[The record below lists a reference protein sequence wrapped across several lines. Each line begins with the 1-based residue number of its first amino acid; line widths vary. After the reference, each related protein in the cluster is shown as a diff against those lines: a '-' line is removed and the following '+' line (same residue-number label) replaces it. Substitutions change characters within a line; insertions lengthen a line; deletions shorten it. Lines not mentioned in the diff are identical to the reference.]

1 MWVWERAY
9 YTTLFRDGAC
19 VTTWGTCA
27 ADAGSR
33 ALRIRDA
40 ERGDRLAVV
49 EKIVPEPDW

>member
-1 MWVWERAY
+1 MLSWLTY
-9 YTTLFRDGAC
+9 YVTIFRDGRE
-19 VTTWGTCA
+19 VVTWGTCA

-49 EKIVPEPDW
+49 ERIVPYD